1 MSKPLIL
8 IGSRMLMDFYTD
20 TCEVLGREL
29 LGFLDQY
36 YWGNTESIGGV
47 PCIGSELDLI
57 DNPTKYADAEF
68 MIATTWDGNTRYENL
83 EHNGHHL
90 RQQRLKLVEDL
101 QLPCATLI
109 DPRGILAKN
118 NEIGPGTYIGP
129 MTNIR
134 SRNVIGKHVFI
145 HDNVIMAHDIH
156 IGDNCILGVNA
167 TIMGGV
173 RLGNSVY
180 VGTSALLV
188 NGKSTKQPYI
198 TIGDN
203 CKIHAGAL
211 VQKDMAEGTTATF
224 VGKYLRR
231 TDIDKE

>member
-1 MSKPLIL
+1 MSKPPLVL
-8 IGSRMLMDFYTD
+8 IGSRALLDFYTD
-20 TCEVLGREL
+20 TCEVLGIEL

-57 DNPTKYADAEF
+57 DNPKKFADAQF

-101 QLPCATLI
+101 QLPCYTLI
-109 DPRGILAKN
+109 DPRTIVSKN

-129 MTNIR
+129 MANIR
-134 SRNVIGKHVFI
+134 SRNVIGKHVFM

-173 RLGNSVY
+173 HLGDNVY
-180 VGTSALLV
+180 VGTGALLV
-188 NGKSTKQPYI
+188 NGKSTKQSYI
-198 TIGDN
+198 TVGNN

-211 VQKDMAEGTTATF
+211 VQKDMDPNTTATF

-231 TDIDKE
+231 IDLEE